1 MSIISMKDVRKTFKT
16 GFFLKKVEILK
27 GISFEVEKGEI
38 FGFLGP
44 NGSGKTTTIKIL
56 LGLIFSTSG
65 QSKIF
70 GQDVLNVPIKRGI
83 GFLPDSPYF
92 YHYLTGQEFLDFYG
106 QLFSL
111 SAAERRKKVA
121 FLLELVGLEKAGK
134 LQLRKYSKGMLQRI
148 GLAQALINDPELV
161 IMDEPMTGL
170 DPVGRKDVRDIIVRL
185 KEQGKTVFFS
195 THILS
200 DVEMICDRIAIVVQ
214 GKIKGQGLLS
224 DILRPAVQSVEMCV
238 RNGQAPLIE
247 ELQKEFG
254 RVSVRGNDAF
264 FSCPEAKRDET
275 VARLVSRDVS
285 IISVIPHRESLENIF
300 MGEIK

>member
-1 MSIISMKDVRKTFKT
+1 MRDVRKVFKT
-16 GFFLKKVEILK
+16 GFFLKKIEVLK

-44 NGSGKTTTIKIL
+44 NGAGKTTTIKIL
-56 LGLIFSTSG
+56 LGLIFSTTG
-65 QSKIF
+65 QSTIF
-70 GQDVLNVPIKRGI
+70 NENVLNVPNKRKI

-92 YHYLTGQEFLDFYG
+92 YHYLTGQEFLEFYG

-111 SAAERRKKVA
+111 GASERRKKVN
-121 FLLELVGLEKAGK
+121 LLLDLVGLEKAGK

-170 DPVGRKDVRDIIVRL
+170 DPVGRKDVRDIILRL
-185 KEQGKTVFFS
+185 KEEGKTVFFS

-224 DILRPAVQSVEMCV
+224 DILKPAVQSVELCV
-238 RNGQAPLIE
+238 RNEQPTLIE

-254 RVSVRGNDAF
+254 RVSVRGKDIY
-264 FSCPEAKRDET
+264 FSCPEGKRDET
-275 VARLVSRDVS
+275 ISRLVSRDAS

>member
-1 MSIISMKDVRKTFKT
+1 MSIISMKDVRKVFKT
-16 GFFLKKVEILK
+16 GFFLKKVEVLK

-70 GQDVLNVPIKRGI
+70 NEDVSNVPNKRKI

-92 YHYLTGQEFLDFYG
+92 YHYLTGQEFLEFYG

-111 SAAERRKKVA
+111 SANERRKKVSY
-121 FLLELVGLEKAGK
+121 LLDLVGLAKANK

-148 GLAQALINDPELV
+148 GLAQALINNPDLV

-170 DPVGRKDVRDIIVRL
+170 DPVGRKDVRDIILRL
-185 KEQGKTVFFS
+185 KEEGKTVFFS

-224 DILRPAVQSVEMCV
+224 DILKPAVQSVDLCI
-238 RNGQAPLIE
+238 RNGQPALLE

-254 RVSVRGNDAF
+254 RISVQGVDAY
-264 FSCPEAKRDET
+264 FSCPEVKRDET
-275 VARLVSRDVS
+275 VSRLVSRDVS
-285 IISVIPHRESLENIF
+285 IISIIPHRESLENIF